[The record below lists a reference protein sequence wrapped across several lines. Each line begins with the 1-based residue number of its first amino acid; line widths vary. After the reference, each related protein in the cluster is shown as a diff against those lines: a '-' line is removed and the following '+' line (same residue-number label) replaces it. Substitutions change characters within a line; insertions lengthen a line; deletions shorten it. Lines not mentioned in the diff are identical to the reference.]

1 MGRPIDV
8 IGDRPR
14 DGYFYLSNDLIR
26 VGAHKL
32 RLDSDGFVVIAYL
45 LSHAGGGGRPFE
57 TSPALMAREF
67 GWSLNRERVTR
78 ALANAGKDGPPRDPQ
93 IIRDGQELEKRR
105 AYVVAVGGRR
115 RTDWELADYGRPI
128 ELPPQMHGK
137 SRPRATATTATMA
150 VTASTPISMRERYAY
165 VLKQNIEN
173 SSTRLLR

>member
-14 DGYFYLSNDLIR
+14 DGYFCLSNDLIR

-78 ALANAGKDGPPRDPQ
+78 ALANAEKDGRLV
-93 IIRDGQELEKRR
+93 IRRFIRDGRELEKRR

-115 RTDWELADYGRPI
+115 PPIGNSPSTAGRSSCHPRCT
-128 ELPPQMHGK
+128 ERVGLEPRPP
-137 SRPRATATTATMA
+137 RR
-150 VTASTPISMRERYAY
+150 RWR
-165 VLKQNIEN
+165 
-173 SSTRLLR
+173 

>member
-1 MGRPIDV
+1 MTWPRLRHDAQGGRSRRDALMGRPIHV

-26 VGAHKL
+26 VGAHKS

-78 ALANAGKDGPPRDPQ
+78 ALANAEKDG
-93 IIRDGQELEKRR
+93 
-105 AYVVAVGGRR
+105 
-115 RTDWELADYGRPI
+115 
-128 ELPPQMHGK
+128 
-137 SRPRATATTATMA
+137 
-150 VTASTPISMRERYAY
+150 AS
-165 VLKQNIEN
+165 
-173 SSTRLLR
+173 

>member
-93 IIRDGQELEKRR
+93 IHPRWARARKAPSLRR
-105 AYVVAVGGRR
+105 GRR
-115 RTDWELADYGRPI
+115 RSTATDWELAEYGRPI

-137 SRPRATATTATMA
+137 SRPRATATNATMA

>member
-67 GWSLNRERVTR
+67 GWSLNRDRVTR

-93 IIRDGQELEKRR
+93 IHPRWARARKAPSLRR
-105 AYVVAVGGRR
+105 GRR
-115 RTDWELADYGRPI
+115 RSTAHRLGTRRLRQADRV
-128 ELPPQMHGK
+128 
-137 SRPRATATTATMA
+137 ATPDA
-150 VTASTPISMRERYAY
+150 RKE
-165 VLKQNIEN
+165 
-173 SSTRLLR
+173 